1 MSQVINKQFDGDR
14 KAIFVMNFKIAST
27 TAESYEIVCANLNT
41 NIAGAACTSLVIN
54 KVWWSVNNTA
64 VTKPLSLYWEASSDD
79 LAITCNYADSKDFS
93 SIGGLLNPESASY
106 SGDIKVEFE
115 SVTDNDTA
123 TLVLEL
129 LKNY

>member
-1 MSQVINKQFDGDR
+1 MTQVINKQFDGGR

-27 TAESYEIVCANLNT
+27 TAESYEIVCANLNNNT
-41 NIAGAACTSLVIN
+41 AGDACTSLAIN

-64 VTKPLSLYWEASSDD
+64 VTKPLSLYWEASADD

-93 SIGGLLNPESASY
+93 SLGGLLNPESASY

-115 SVTDNDTA
+115 SVTDDDTA

>member
-41 NIAGAACTSLVIN
+41 NIAGTACSSLVIN
-54 KVWWSVNNTA
+54 KIWWSVNNTA
-64 VTKPLSLYWEASSDD
+64 VTKPLSLYWEASADD

-93 SIGGLLNPESASY
+93 SLGGLLNPESSGF

-115 SVTDNDTA
+115 SVTDDDTA

>member
-41 NIAGAACTSLVIN
+41 NTAGAACTSLVIN

-64 VTKPLSLYWEASSDD
+64 VTKPLSLYWEASADD

-93 SIGGLLNPESASY
+93 SLGGLLNPESSGF

-115 SVTDNDTA
+115 SVTDDDTA

>member
-64 VTKPLSLYWEASSDD
+64 VTKPLALYWEASSDD

-115 SVTDNDTA
+115 SVTDDDTA

>member
-64 VTKPLSLYWEASSDD
+64 VTKPLALYWEASADD

>member
-64 VTKPLSLYWEASSDD
+64 VTKPLSIYWEASADD

-93 SIGGLLNPESASY
+93 AIGGLLNPESSGY

-115 SVTDNDTA
+115 SVTDDDTA

-129 LKNY
+129 LKSY